1 MIATDQIT
9 KHLSGSGGDSLMADQ
24 TENREKEALALYEK
38 ILKITR
44 RGDSVEIKGRSDGS
58 LTVYK
63 VQKKAEVLPA

>member
-38 ILKITR
+38 ILRITR

>member
-1 MIATDQIT
+1 
-9 KHLSGSGGDSLMADQ
+9 MADQ

-38 ILKITR
+38 ILRITR
-44 RGDSVEIKGRSDGS
+44 CGDSVEIKGRSDGS

>member
-38 ILKITR
+38 ILRITG

>member
-9 KHLSGSGGDSLMADQ
+9 KHLPGSGGDSLMADQ

-38 ILKITR
+38 ILRITR
-44 RGDSVEIKGRSDGS
+44 CGDSVEIKGRSDGS